1 MEVRCH
7 MLKENGF
14 SLIKHDF
21 NEPQKGKRQC
31 DRESAVVQHFR
42 IVYINAGDNIQTVED
57 IKNSLLHMNG
67 VKNAK
72 VSVVEIDSTANEIKS

>member
-1 MEVRCH
+1 

-67 VKNAK
+67 VKNGK
-72 VSVVEIDSTANEIKS
+72 VSVVEIDSSVNKIKS